1 MKKILFIHPFFPYPL
16 ASGGHQALFNGIL
29 AVKDDYDIYL
39 AYEAWEGEEYNK
51 AEKDFLERIPNAHLF
66 PLLHKKVK
74 LSYRQRLINKLKRIL
89 KGVFTSPILTDER
102 IAMCSSWLNTVSP
115 MNADWLEHIDN
126 ICTKY
131 QFDMI
136 QVEMPWMVSQVLSLP
151 DHAKKVYVH
160 HELGFV
166 KRELE
171 VNGINSSAYVETCK
185 KFADMNEIALLNM
198 YDMIVTLSS
207 VDAKK
212 LKEKGVN
219 VAVKPSFAVV
229 DIPDQIDFTACD
241 GNRLTFLGPDLNPP
255 NVIGISWFLDNCWPK
270 LKSINPSCTL
280 DIIGIWDKKRTIEFS
295 EKYKDVHFLGF
306 VENLHDAIS
315 GSIMIVPITIGSGI
329 RMKILEASLMG
340 VPYVTTSV
348 GVEGIPVVNDQHCF
362 IADDEVGFVNAII
375 KLRNVEL
382 QKNLVSNSWQLIRNK
397 YTIDALRK
405 NRMKIYQCVLES

>member
-16 ASGGHQALFNGIL
+16 ESGGHQALFNGIL

-89 KGVFTSPILTDER
+89 KGVFISPILTDER

-115 MNADWLEHIDN
+115 MNVDWLEHIDN

-212 LKEKGVN
+212 LEEEGV
-219 VAVKPSFAVV
+219 VKPIRPSFSKV
-229 DIPDQIDFTACD
+229 DTEADIAFNPSVSK
-241 GNRLTFLGPDLNPP
+241 RLTFVGPDINYP
-255 NVIGISWFLDNCWPK
+255 NVIGLEWFLDNCWPLLNK
-270 LKSINPSCTL
+270 NNQNYTL
-280 DIIGIWDKKRTIEFS
+280 DIIGKWNPVRMKEFL
-295 EKYKDVHFLGF
+295 EKYENINFLGYID
-306 VENLHDAIS
+306 NLYDS
-315 GSIMIVPITIGSGI
+315 LKGSIMIVPITIGSGI
-329 RMKILEASLMG
+329 RMKILEAASKG
-340 VPYVTTSV
+340 IPFVSTKV
-348 GVEGIPVVNDQHCF
+348 GAEGIPVINREHCF
-362 IADDEVGFVNAII
+362 IADNVNEFVDDILKLQDSELRRFFVKNSYNLI
-375 KLRNVEL
+375 KEKYSL
-382 QKNLVSNSWQLIRNK
+382 Q
-397 YTIDALRK
+397 ALRK
-405 NRMKIYQCVLES
+405 NRIEIYNGFNFS